1 MLQAAETLAA
11 PSIESLEV
19 LLDLTYAWGYEDTRQ
34 KLRDLYEKAVR
45 GQWIAADVLPWSTSV
60 DLEAPLAPSS

>member
-19 LLDLTYAWGYEDTRQ
+19 LLDLTYAWGHEDAPEAARP
-34 KLRDLYEKAVR
+34 LRKGGAR
-45 GQWIAADVLPWSTSV
+45 QWIAADVLPWSTSV